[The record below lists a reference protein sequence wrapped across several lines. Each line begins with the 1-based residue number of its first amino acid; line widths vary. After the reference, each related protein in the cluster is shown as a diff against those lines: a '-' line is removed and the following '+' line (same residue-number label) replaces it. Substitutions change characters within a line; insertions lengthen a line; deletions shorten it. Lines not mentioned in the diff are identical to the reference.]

1 MRIEINRHAMY
12 YGLVMGCVFGL
23 NFILSTIPSMFTAA
37 MQVAVICIIPF
48 VAFMM
53 VKNCRDRVCGGYIP
67 YWVSVWY
74 VVQLFLYASMISAAF
89 KFVFFK
95 FIKPDYL
102 SNQFQLSM
110 NTLEKLGLTS
120 GMEESAVYA
129 VQEQATDAVTMSLQS
144 IWINIILGFVV
155 ALIVSAFAKRENG
168 AFDNE

>member
-12 YGLVMGCVFGL
+12 YGLVMVFGL

-53 VKNCRDRVCGGYIP
+53 VKNCRDRYIP